1 MNKATVPARVSAL
14 VARRRNHETPMFPR
28 FTRGSHIHALAGG
41 RVIRGGMRV
50 KGRKKERELL
60 FLYIFLHFLPVPCFT
75 LRR

>member
-14 VARRRNHETPMFPR
+14 GARRRNRETPRFPR
-28 FTRGSHIHALAGG
+28 FTGGSHIHARAGVREIRG
-41 RVIRGGMRV
+41 RVRV

-75 LRR
+75 PRR